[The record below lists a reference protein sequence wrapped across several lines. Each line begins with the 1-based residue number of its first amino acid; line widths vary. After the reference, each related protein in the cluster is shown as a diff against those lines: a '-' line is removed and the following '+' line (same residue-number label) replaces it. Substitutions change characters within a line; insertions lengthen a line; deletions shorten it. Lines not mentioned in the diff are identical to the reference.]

1 MKTNQPNQPKA
12 LTPRNLSPYRAYLKG
27 RILVALNLQG
37 NEECDV
43 KGVHLA
49 VQADCLANVLSEEA
63 AIALA
68 IGVTQ
73 SAKDPVLS
81 KAIIETM
88 VAACLES
95 PPKTPTSSGAPAKIV
110 KRGRPRLK
118 LDGVSTGRLPS
129 RKSVQGNTPTSL
141 AQS

>member
-1 MKTNQPNQPKA
+1 MKTQPKTPVPQS
-12 LTPRNLSPYRAYLKG
+12 LTPRDLSPYRAYLKG
-27 RILVALNLQG
+27 RVLIALNLQG

-49 VQADCLANVLSEEA
+49 VQADCLVNVLSEEA
-63 AIALA
+63 AIALT

-88 VAACLES
+88 VAACLERPS
-95 PPKTPTSSGAPAKIV
+95 EAPAGSGAPAE
-110 KRGRPRLK
+110 P
-118 LDGVSTGRLPS
+118 TQA
-129 RKSVQGNTPTSL
+129 KSVVASWLIPYGR
-141 AQS
+141 